1 MIFHFKVNRNSG
13 KTYDHCFYSD
23 SKHILYKKYDYLPR
37 ILLTIFILGLLIIS
51 GIYTLKT
58 LCFIFAIVFACLIVS
73 FINFERFREINK
85 NQNEIE
91 QFLFDNSVTVF
102 HSILD
107 NDHETSLL
115 MYLYEDYVHVLI
127 LEGSSFYKYSCPENC
142 NDSFKIV
149 HNNKSLSVRDFS
161 INGSFNVFRKYH
173 YLVYGEYYSLFE
185 NDFVKMF
192 KKAESFI
199 IENLKKYNIVRK

>member
-1 MIFHFKVNRNSG
+1 MIIVFIV
-13 KTYDHCFYSD
+13 
-23 SKHILYKKYDYLPR
+23 ILSIFFIKKYDYLPR
-37 ILLTIFILGLLIIS
+37 ILLTIFILSFLIIS
-51 GIYTLKT
+51 GIYTLKV

-91 QFLFDNSVTVF
+91 QFLFDNSVPVF

-115 MYLYEDYVHVLI
+115 MYLYGDYVHVLI
-127 LEGSSFYKYSCPENC
+127 FEGNSFYKYSYPENC

-149 HNNKSLSVRDFS
+149 SNNKSLSVRDFS
-161 INGSFNVFRKYH
+161 ISGSFNVFRKYH

-199 IENLKKYNIVRK
+199 TDNLKQHDIVLK